1 MSSAQQINDFTIELG
16 QGSELGLAVALA
28 AMMFSVALNLSPSSF
43 SFLRTNPRSF
53 LVGLFAQLIAL
64 PCLTLILC
72 YVIAPMPSVALGMI
86 LIACCPG
93 GNVSNMLVLLARGNA
108 ALSVSLTAFSSVS
121 AAFITPIAIIFWS
134 GYYPPTAK
142 LLTTIEFDK
151 FTFLIQTAT
160 VLGLPLLFGILCNVH
175 LPRIAQLIRKPLVT
189 LSSGL
194 LLLIVI
200 GGAVQYWHAFLSIGT
215 GLLIIVAFHNSAA
228 FLLGN
233 TIARVARVGSAD
245 RRALS
250 FEVGIQN
257 AGLGIVILLTQLGGL
272 GGALVVAG
280 LWGTWHIIAGLVLV
294 ALFRL
299 NPKL

>member
-1 MSSAQQINDFTIELG
+1 MTSAQQIDDFTIELG
-16 QGSELGLAVALA
+16 QSSEIGLALALA
-28 AMMFSVALNLSPSSF
+28 AMMFSVALNLAPSSF
-43 SFLRTNPRSF
+43 KFLRTNPRSF
-53 LVGLFAQLIAL
+53 LFGLFAQLVAL

-72 YVIAPMPSVALGMI
+72 YLIAPMPSVALGMI
-86 LIACCPG
+86 LISCCPG

-121 AAFITPIAIIFWS
+121 AAFITPVAIIFWS
-134 GYYPPTAK
+134 AHYPPTAE
-142 LLTTIEFDK
+142 LLTTIELDK
-151 FTFLIQTAT
+151 LSFLIQTAT
-160 VLGLPLLFGILCNVH
+160 VLGLPLLLGILCNVH
-175 LPRIAQLIRKPLVT
+175 FPRIAELIRKPLVA

-200 GGAVQYWHAFLSIGT
+200 GGAVQYWQTFLSIGT
-215 GLLIIVAFHNSAA
+215 GLLMIVALHNSAA

-233 TIARVARVGSAD
+233 IIARLAQLGVAD